1 MENFESK
8 VVLITGGGTGI
19 GKATASAFIAQDAT
33 VIITGRRQEVLEKT
47 AQELGAKCHFIAGD
61 ISKSGEP
68 SRMTEEVIRKFG
80 RLDVLVNNAGTG
92 SMGPLSH
99 TTDDEIESIYRTNV
113 IAPLA
118 LIREATIHLAESK
131 GTVVNITSVT
141 ASAMMPG
148 VAAYAS
154 SKAALEHATRL
165 LAVELGPMG
174 IRVNAVAPGLT
185 DTDIT
190 EEVKANEQ
198 MLGMIIAQT
207 PMGRLGNPE
216 DVANAVIL
224 LAESRAGWVT
234 GQCVQASGGYLL

>member
-1 MENFESK
+1 MENVQKK

-19 GKATASAFIAQDAT
+19 GKATASNFIAQGAT
-33 VIITGRRQEVLEKT
+33 VVITGRRQKVLEQT
-47 AQELGAKCHFIAGD
+47 AQELGPQCYGIAGD
-61 ISKSGEP
+61 VSKSGEP
-68 SRMTEEVIRKFG
+68 SRIIEEVISKFG
-80 RLDVLVNNAGTG
+80 RLDALVNNAGTG
-92 SMGPLSH
+92 SMGPLSQ
-99 TTDDEIESIYRTNV
+99 TSDDMIESIYRTNV
-113 IAPLA
+113 FAPLA
-118 LIREATIHLAESK
+118 LIREATAHLAETK
-131 GTVVNITSVT
+131 GTVINISSVA
-141 ASAMMPG
+141 ASGMMPG

-154 SKAALEHATRL
+154 SKAAVEHATRL

-207 PMGRLGNPE
+207 PMGRLGKPQ
-216 DVANAVIL
+216 DVANAVVL
-224 LAESRAGWVT
+224 LADSRASWVT